1 MLLPE
6 QTEDGTA
13 KSPHQALI
21 TLETIR
27 AAAQRIAPFV
37 CCPAIVV
44 MTPTGLH
51 LKAESLHQTGAFKL
65 RGAFNSIL
73 SLSEY
78 ERRRGVIAYSSGNH
92 AQAVAYAAK
101 VLGVKATLV
110 MPRATSAVKITGT
123 RRWGAEVVLDGRSSG
138 ELAVIAARLARQYGY
153 APIHPF
159 DSEAIL
165 AATGVI
171 GLEILRQ
178 APDAKTVTAPLGGGG
193 LMAGLAAALKLSNPS
208 IRVIGVEPELAAD
221 AYQSFKAGR
230 LVALTADEVGRT
242 MADGLRVQQ
251 LGALNWHHIQ
261 AFVDDIITV
270 TESEIGQA
278 MCDIAREARLVA
290 EPSGAVGPAGALK
303 LGQDH
308 ARTVAILSGGNV
320 DLGTLS
326 DFLQKDLTP
335 PCLDTDSAGSPAW

>member
-1 MLLPE
+1 MSLPE
-6 QTEDGTA
+6 KPEDGATEN
-13 KSPHQALI
+13 PHQALI

-27 AAAQRIAPFV
+27 AAAQRISPFV
-37 CCPAIVV
+37 RCPAIVA
-44 MTPTGLH
+44 MTPTGLN

-73 SLSEY
+73 SLSEH
-78 ERRRGVIAYSSGNH
+78 ERRCGVIAYSSGNH

-101 VLGVKATLV
+101 VLGVKAILV
-110 MPRATSAVKITGT
+110 MPRATPAVKIAGT
-123 RRWGAEVVLDGRSSG
+123 KRWGAEVVLDGRSSG
-138 ELAVIAARLARQYGY
+138 ELAVIAAGLARQHGY

-178 APDAKTVTAPLGGGG
+178 APEVNTVTAPVGGGG
-193 LMAGLAAALKLSNPS
+193 LIAGLAAALKLSDPS

-221 AYQSFKAGR
+221 AYQSFKTGR

-242 MADGLRVQQ
+242 MADGLRVQH
-251 LGALNWHHIQ
+251 LGALNWRHIQ
-261 AFVDDIITV
+261 AFADDIITV
-270 TESEIGQA
+270 TEPEIGQA
-278 MCDIAREARLVA
+278 ICDIAREARLVA

-303 LGQDH
+303 LGRDH
-308 ARTVAILSGGNV
+308 SRTVAILSGGNV

-326 DFLQKDLTP
+326 DFLQKGQTSP
-335 PCLDTDSAGSPAW
+335 RIESDSAPSPS